1 MISLETVQ
9 DAVRFLDQIPAS
21 FSLDDLKTR
30 AEDDGDAYDVLYH
43 LDCLLAGVGAEPEA
57 FEALVVAQSP
67 LLTATM
73 QDNEIWFHRCERWEQ
88 VKDFL
93 HMKELEEQRR
103 QAKIFAKQQAEAKER
118 EQQVLAAEVRLLR
131 LIVEGA
137 QQTTSAPPEVIAL
150 LQDAAT
156 GQITRPVAELD
167 DLYALYV

>member
-1 MISLETVQ
+1 MISLVEIQ
-9 DAVRFLDQIPAS
+9 DAVRFLDQISAT
-21 FSLDDLKTR
+21 FSLDALKSY
-30 AEDDGDAYDVLYH
+30 AEDDGDAYDVLCN
-43 LDCLLAGVGAEPEA
+43 LGCLMAGVGAEPEA

-73 QDNEIWFHRCERWEQ
+73 QDSEIWFHRCERWEQ

-93 HMKELEEQRR
+93 HKKEMEEQRR
-103 QAKIFAKQQAEAKER
+103 QDKIFAAQQAEARER
-118 EQQVLAAEVRLLR
+118 EQQLLAAEVRLLR

-156 GQITRPVAELD
+156 GQVTRSVAELD